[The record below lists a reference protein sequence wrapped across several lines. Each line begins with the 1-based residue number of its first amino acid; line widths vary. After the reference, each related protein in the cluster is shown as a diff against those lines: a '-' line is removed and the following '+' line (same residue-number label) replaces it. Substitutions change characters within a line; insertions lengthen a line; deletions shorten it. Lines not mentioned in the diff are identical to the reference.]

1 MTEEYTKEEMNKVL
15 FVNLV
20 MMFSATAMQQ
30 LGKLMNPAT
39 KKVELDLA
47 GAQTSID
54 LLTMLSEKTK
64 GNLDKEEERLL
75 KDTLSALQMNYV
87 ETAESAP
94 AKAEPDAGKDLSG
107 KPDVA
112 ESAVVGDND
121 QAKSAGVK
129 TDARTKYHKSYGE
142 Q

>member
-1 MTEEYTKEEMNKVL
+1 MAEEYTKEEMNKVL

-30 LGKLMNPAT
+30 LGKLVNPIT
-39 KKVELDLA
+39 KKVELDLE

-54 LLTMLSEKTK
+54 LLTMLSDKTK
-64 GNLDKEEERLL
+64 GNLDKEEERML

-94 AKAEPDAGKDLSG
+94 KEPVEQPDQVEAGKADAPKTPVSDS
-107 KPDVA
+107 KDTPRSD
-112 ESAVVGDND
+112 
-121 QAKSAGVK
+121 KSEPAP
-129 TDARTKYHKSYGE
+129 KYHKSYGE
-142 Q
+142 K